1 MTDVHSA
8 RGASTHAGSD
18 RHPTG
23 PDEAF
28 RRQNLGRLLIRAFN
42 AFEEHHIRR
51 LGEEGFADFTGS
63 ETVVLRNVETG
74 GSRIT
79 DIARRAKVTPQA
91 ISQLVAGLERKGYL
105 TNDPDPTDGRARLVR
120 LTDRG
125 LALIAQGQDITREL
139 HETWAEILGVEALS
153 ELHRLLAHLVS
164 GLTLDDEGL
173 G

>member
-1 MTDVHSA
+1 MNNQA
-8 RGASTHAGSD
+8 ASTGAAPD
-18 RHPTG
+18 RRPTG
-23 PDEAF
+23 PDDAF

-42 AFEEHHIRR
+42 AFEDYHVRR
-51 LGEEGFADFTGS
+51 LGEEGFADFTVA
-63 ETVVLRNVETG
+63 ETAVLRNVETG

-91 ISQLVAGLERKGYL
+91 ISQLVAGLEGKGYL
-105 TNDPDPTDGRARLVR
+105 TNAPDPTDGRARRVR

-139 HETWAEILGVEALS
+139 HERWAEILGAEALS
-153 ELHRLLAHLVS
+153 ELQRLLAHLVS
-164 GLTLDDEGL
+164 GLALDDEGL